1 MRFFFEKKQERKLL
15 DECESYLVEL
25 DFHRIYMTLFQ
36 QAENEKT
43 VYIYK
48 VILNRCVSLKKNY
61 MNILGEWL
69 CWFPHTTNILDVE
82 TRCFKEVEV
91 HFKGQYFVTFEIIII
106 DRLETVFTGSIIFR
120 QRLILS
126 DSLSIPKTIEILI
139 NRNAWQTKQQN
150 STILTMKRENTYV
163 LLSKFI

>member
-48 VILNRCVSLKKNY
+48 VILNRCVSFKKNY
-61 MNILGEWL
+61 MNILGE
-69 CWFPHTTNILDVE
+69 
-82 TRCFKEVEV
+82 
-91 HFKGQYFVTFEIIII
+91 
-106 DRLETVFTGSIIFR
+106 
-120 QRLILS
+120 
-126 DSLSIPKTIEILI
+126 
-139 NRNAWQTKQQN
+139 
-150 STILTMKRENTYV
+150 
-163 LLSKFI
+163 